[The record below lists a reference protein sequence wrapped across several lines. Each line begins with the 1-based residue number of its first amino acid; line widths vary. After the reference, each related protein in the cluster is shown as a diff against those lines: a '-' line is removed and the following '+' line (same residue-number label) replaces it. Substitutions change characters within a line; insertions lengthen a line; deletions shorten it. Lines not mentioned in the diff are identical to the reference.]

1 MNNNDQYNIF
11 HNHLLRAIN
20 EIAPLKT
27 LSNKENKSKIKPWIT
42 KGIRKSINRKNKI
55 YKKYVKNKNENTYEE
70 YKKIRNKLNHI
81 IRESKRIHYSKYF
94 EDNKQN
100 AKRMWSGI
108 NDILNKKRKKGNNNI
123 HLQVKNKIITNPKV
137 NEYFTT
143 IAAQMVNKQKQGNI
157 DANTFKKN
165 RIKNSFFIT
174 PTTEDEVT
182 AIR

>member
-1 MNNNDQYNIF
+1 MSKFNEAQFLSNIDVDKITEEMNRNNDVNDQYNIF

-81 IRESKRIHYSKYF
+81 IRESKRIHCSKYF
-94 EDNKQN
+94 F
-100 AKRMWSGI
+100 KRRHLLIYFFLFLII
-108 NDILNKKRKKGNNNI
+108 N
-123 HLQVKNKIITNPKV
+123 V
-137 NEYFTT
+137 YFH
-143 IAAQMVNKQKQGNI
+143 
-157 DANTFKKN
+157 
-165 RIKNSFFIT
+165 
-174 PTTEDEVT
+174 
-182 AIR
+182 